1 MPSIRSFVAIE
12 LSPDI
17 RAQIEKIQNELKG
30 SAADVRW
37 VRSGG
42 IHLTLK
48 FLGGIQ
54 EEKIPEIASVLT
66 QCAAKTDSFN
76 LTIRSLGAFPNATN
90 PKVIWIGVE
99 DESGRL
105 LKAQQSIE
113 KNLAAIGFKEEKRA
127 FTPHLTLGRLKSPRG
142 KRAVCRQLE
151 SSGECSCG
159 TLAVT
164 EICLFKSDLKPSGA
178 VYTKLKTFPLSE

>member
-1 MPSIRSFVAIE
+1 MPPIRSFVAIE

-17 RAQIEKIQNELKG
+17 RTQIEKIQNELKG
-30 SAADVRW
+30 SSSDVRW

-54 EEKIPEIASVLT
+54 EEKIPEIAGVLSRCSAET
-66 QCAAKTDSFN
+66 GSFA
-76 LTIRSLGAFPNATN
+76 IRIHSLGAFPNTTN

-99 DESGRL
+99 DESGKL
-105 LKAQQSIE
+105 LKVQQSIE
-113 KNLAAIGFKEEKRA
+113 KSLAAVGFKEEKRT

-142 KRAVCRQLE
+142 KRSVSQRLE
-151 SSGECSCG
+151 SSGEYDCG
-159 TLAVT
+159 RLTVT

-178 VYTKLKTFPLSE
+178 VYTKLKTFSLSE

>member
-17 RAQIEKIQNELKG
+17 RSQIEKIQNELKG
-30 SAADVRW
+30 SSADVRW
-37 VRSGG
+37 VRSRG

-48 FLGGIQ
+48 FLGGIP
-54 EEKIPEIASVLT
+54 EEKISEISGVLT
-66 QCAAKTDSFN
+66 RCAAETERFN
-76 LTIRSLGAFPNATN
+76 LIIHSLGAFPNATN

-105 LKAQQSIE
+105 LKAQQSVE
-113 KNLAAIGFKEEKRA
+113 KSLAAIGFKEEKRA

-142 KRAVCRQLE
+142 KREVSRQIE
-151 SSGECSCG
+151 ASGECSCG
-159 TLAVT
+159 TLTVT

-178 VYTKLKTFPLSE
+178 VYTKLKTFPLRE

>member
-12 LSPDI
+12 LSPEI
-17 RAQIEKIQNELKG
+17 RAQIEKIQNGLKG
-30 SAADVRW
+30 SSADVRW

-48 FLGGIQ
+48 FLGGVQ
-54 EEKIPEIASVLT
+54 EGKIPEISGVLK
-66 QCAAKTDSFN
+66 QCAAKTGSFN
-76 LTIRSLGAFPNATN
+76 LTIHSLGAFPNATN

-113 KNLAAIGFKEEKRA
+113 KSLAAIGFKEEKRA

-142 KRAVCRQLE
+142 KREVSRKLE
-151 SSGECSCG
+151 YSGECDCG
-159 TLAVT
+159 TLTVT
-164 EICLFKSDLKPSGA
+164 EICLFKSALKPSGA

>member
-1 MPSIRSFVAIE
+1 MSSIRSFVAIE

-17 RAQIEKIQNELKG
+17 RSQIEKIQNELKG
-30 SAADVRW
+30 SSADVRW
-37 VRSGG
+37 VRSRG

-48 FLGGIQ
+48 FLGGIP
-54 EEKIPEIASVLT
+54 EEKIPEIAGVLT
-66 QCAAKTDSFN
+66 RCAAETESFN
-76 LTIRSLGAFPNATN
+76 LTIHSLGAFPNPAN

-105 LKAQQSIE
+105 LKAQQSVE
-113 KNLAAIGFKEEKRA
+113 KSLAAIGFKEEKRA

-142 KRAVCRQLE
+142 KREVSRQIE
-151 SSGECSCG
+151 ASGECNCG
-159 TLAVT
+159 TLTVR

>member
-17 RAQIEKIQNELKG
+17 RTQIEKIQNELKG
-30 SAADVRW
+30 LSADVRW

-42 IHLTLK
+42 IHLTLQ

-54 EEKIPEIASVLT
+54 EEKIPEISGVLT
-66 QCAAKTDSFN
+66 QCTAGTGSFN
-76 LTIRSLGAFPNATN
+76 LRVHSLGAFPSATN

-105 LKAQQSIE
+105 LKAQRTIE
-113 KNLAAIGFKEEKRA
+113 KSLAAIGFKKEKRTY
-127 FTPHLTLGRLKSPRG
+127 TPHLTLGRLKSPGG
-142 KRAVCRQLE
+142 KRAISRHLE
-151 SSGECSCG
+151 SSGDCDCG
-159 TLAVT
+159 TLTVT
-164 EICLFKSDLKPSGA
+164 EICLFKSDLNPGGA

>member
-30 SAADVRW
+30 LSADVRW

-54 EEKIPEIASVLT
+54 EDKIPEISSVLT
-66 QCAAKTDSFN
+66 QCTAETGNFN
-76 LTIRSLGAFPNATN
+76 LTVHSLGAFPNATN

-105 LKAQQSIE
+105 LKAQQTIE
-113 KNLAAIGFKEEKRA
+113 KSLATIGFKKEKRA

-142 KRAVCRQLE
+142 KRAVSRQLE
-151 SSGECSCG
+151 SSGECDCG
-159 TLAVT
+159 ALTVT

-178 VYTKLKTFPLSE
+178 VYTKLKTFPLGE

>member
-30 SAADVRW
+30 ASADVRW

-42 IHLTLK
+42 IHLTVK
-48 FLGGIQ
+48 FLGGVP
-54 EEKIPEIASVLT
+54 EEKIPEIADVLT
-66 QCAAKTDSFN
+66 RCAAETDSFN
-76 LTIRSLGAFPNATN
+76 LRIRSLGAFPNATN

-99 DESGRL
+99 DERGRL

-113 KNLAAIGFKEEKRA
+113 KSLAALGFKEEKRG

-142 KRAVCRQLE
+142 KREVSRQIE
-151 SSGECSCG
+151 
-159 TLAVT
+159 A
-164 EICLFKSDLKPSGA
+164 
-178 VYTKLKTFPLSE
+178 

>member
-1 MPSIRSFVAIE
+1 MPSIRSFIAIE
-12 LSPDI
+12 LAPDI

-30 SAADVRW
+30 SSADVRW

-48 FLGGIQ
+48 FLGGVQ
-54 EEKIPEIASVLT
+54 EEKIPEIAGILK
-66 QCAAKTDSFN
+66 QCAAETDSFN
-76 LTIRSLGAFPNATN
+76 LTIHSLGAFPNVTN

-105 LKAQQSIE
+105 LTVQQVIE
-113 KNLAAIGFKEEKRA
+113 KGLAAIGFKAEKRA
-127 FTPHLTLGRLKSPRG
+127 FTPHLTLGRLKSPKG
-142 KRAVCRQLE
+142 KQAVRQQIE
-151 SSGECSCG
+151 ASRKCECG
-159 TLAVT
+159 TFTVK

-178 VYTKLKTFPLSE
+178 VYTKLKTFKLCE